1 MAEEKKT
8 AAPEEKKEPVGEA
21 EEVRV
26 AHDALNTKYNPFT
39 LSMLRLY
46 LCLLIPYLCGCL
58 NGYDG
63 SLMGGLNGMDSYL
76 AFFNMYAPA
85 YAITLDPSL
94 TQAGK
99 PPDRPRA
106 SSLPSTISVPYPR
119 SFSLGRSTT
128 TGAAAWVCSLAP

>member
-1 MAEEKKT
+1 MLVWERNSAQIQLRQSIMAEEKKT

-39 LSMLRLY
+39 LSMCRLY

-76 AFFNMYAPA
+76 AFFNMY
-85 YAITLDPSL
+85 DP
-94 TQAGK
+94 
-99 PPDRPRA
+99 
-106 SSLPSTISVPYPR
+106 PSMR
-119 SFSLGRSTT
+119 
-128 TGAAAWVCSLAP
+128 